1 MVDMTTGNAYIPR
14 TIQRRFTGILLVT
27 FFGVLAAIFLTPFA
41 SMVLTSFKD
50 SGQIIRNGFNLNVD
64 LNDLTLENY
73 EHVFTG
79 EHHYFRWFANSIIL
93 TFVQTVLTLFVSA
106 WVGYGF
112 AFYTFKGKS
121 ALFVCVLIVMMIP
134 FEILMLPLFREIIAL
149 NLDNSYWGIM
159 LPYLANPIAIF
170 FFSQYL
176 KGIPKDIVDS
186 GRIDGCSE
194 YGIFIRLILPIMK
207 PALAAMAIFVGMT
220 SWNNFLWPLLV
231 LKDPEKYTL
240 PIGLSSLMQPYGN
253 NYQLLIAGSVLSI
266 VPIVILLIS
275 AQKYFIAGMTAGSIK
290 G

>member
-1 MVDMTTGNAYIPR
+1 MATNSSYIPSP
-14 TIQRRFTGILLVT
+14 IQRRITGILQVT
-27 FFGVLAAIFLTPFA
+27 FFIILVAIFLAPFI
-41 SMVLTSFKD
+41 SIVLTSFKD
-50 SGQIIRNGFNLNVD
+50 SSQIIRNGFNLDFD
-64 LNDLTLENY
+64 LQSLNLDNY
-73 EHVFTG
+73 KYVFTG
-79 EHHYFRWFANSIIL
+79 DHHYFRWFANSIIL

-112 AFYTFKGKS
+112 AFYTFKGKT
-121 ALFVCVLIVMMIP
+121 ALFICVLIVMMIP
-134 FEILMLPLFREIIAL
+134 FEILMLPLYREIIAL
-149 NLDNSYWGIM
+149 NLIDSYWGIM
-159 LPYLANPIAIF
+159 LPYLANPVAIF

-231 LKDPEKYTL
+231 LKDSAKFTL
-240 PIGLSSLMQPYGN
+240 PIGLSSLMSPYGN

-266 VPIVILLIS
+266 VPIVILFIS
-275 AQKYFIAGMTAGSIK
+275 AQKFFIEGMTAGSVK

>member
-1 MVDMTTGNAYIPR
+1 MVTNSSYIPR
-14 TIQRRFTGILLVT
+14 PVQRRFTGVLLVI
-27 FFGVLAAIFLTPFA
+27 FFGILAAIFLAPLG

-50 SGQIIRNGFNLNVD
+50 SSQIIRNGFNLEVD
-64 LNDLTLENY
+64 INSLELDNY
-73 EHVFTG
+73 RYVFTG
-79 EHHYFRWFANSIIL
+79 EHHYFRWFANSVIL
-93 TFVQTVLTLFVSA
+93 TFVQTVLTLLVSA

-112 AFYTFKGKS
+112 AFYAFKGKT
-121 ALFVCVLIVMMIP
+121 ALFICVLIVMMIP
-134 FEILMLPLFREIIAL
+134 FEIMMLPLYREIIAL
-149 NLDNSYWGIM
+149 KLIDSYWGIM

-176 KGIPKDIVDS
+176 KGIPREIVDS
-186 GRIDGCSE
+186 GRIDGCGE

-231 LKDPEKYTL
+231 LKDPAKYTL

-266 VPIVILLIS
+266 VPIVILFVS
-275 AQKYFIAGMTAGSIK
+275 AQKHFIAGMTAGSVK

>member
-1 MVDMTTGNAYIPR
+1 MVTGNAYIPK
-14 TIQRRFTGILLVT
+14 TIQRRFTGILLVI
-27 FFGVLAAIFLTPFA
+27 FFSILAAIFLAPLG

-50 SGQIIRNGFNLNVD
+50 SGQIIRNGFNLEVD
-64 LNDLTLENY
+64 FKSLKLDNY
-73 EHVFTG
+73 EYIFTG
-79 EHHYFRWFANSIIL
+79 DHHYFRWFANSIIL

-112 AFYTFKGKS
+112 AFYAFKGKT
-121 ALFVCVLIVMMIP
+121 ALFICVLIVMMIP
-134 FEILMLPLFREIIAL
+134 FEILMLPLYREIIAL
-149 NLDNSYWGIM
+149 DLIDSYWGIM

-176 KGIPKDIVDS
+176 KGIPREIVDS

-231 LKDPEKYTL
+231 LKDPAKYTL

-266 VPIVILLIS
+266 VPIVILFIS
-275 AQKYFIAGMTAGSIK
+275 AQKHFIAGMTAGSVK

>member
-1 MVDMTTGNAYIPR
+1 MVTGNAYIPK
-14 TIQRRFTGILLVT
+14 TIQRRFTGILLVI
-27 FFGVLAAIFLTPFA
+27 FFSILAAIFLAPLG

-50 SGQIIRNGFNLNVD
+50 SGQIIRNGFNLDVD
-64 LNDLTLENY
+64 FKSLKLDNY
-73 EHVFTG
+73 EYIFTG
-79 EHHYFRWFANSIIL
+79 DHHYFRWFANSIIL

-112 AFYTFKGKS
+112 AFYAFKGKT
-121 ALFVCVLIVMMIP
+121 ALFICVLIVMMIP
-134 FEILMLPLFREIIAL
+134 FEILMLPLYREIIAL
-149 NLDNSYWGIM
+149 DLIDSYWGIM

-176 KGIPKDIVDS
+176 KGIPREIVDS

-231 LKDPEKYTL
+231 LKDPAKYTL

-266 VPIVILLIS
+266 VPIVILFVS
-275 AQKYFIAGMTAGSIK
+275 AQKYFIAGMTAGSVK

>member
-1 MVDMTTGNAYIPR
+1 MVTGNAYIPK
-14 TIQRRFTGILLVT
+14 TIQRRFTGIVLII
-27 FFGVLAAIFLTPFA
+27 FFSILAAIVLAPLG

-50 SGQIIRNGFNLNVD
+50 SGQIIRNGFNLDVD
-64 LNDLTLENY
+64 FKSLKLDNY

-79 EHHYFRWFANSIIL
+79 DHHYFRWFANSMIL

-112 AFYTFKGKS
+112 AFYAFKGKT
-121 ALFVCVLIVMMIP
+121 ALFICVLIVMMIP
-134 FEILMLPLFREIIAL
+134 FEILMLPLYREIIAL
-149 NLDNSYWGIM
+149 KLTDSYWGIM

-176 KGIPKDIVDS
+176 KGIPREIVDS

-231 LKDPEKYTL
+231 LKDPAKYTL

-266 VPIVILLIS
+266 VPIVILFLG
-275 AQKYFIAGMTAGSIK
+275 AQKHFIAGMTAGSVK

>member
-1 MVDMTTGNAYIPR
+1 MAANSSYTPR
-14 TIQRRFTGILLVT
+14 PIRRRFTGISLVT
-27 FFGVLAAIFLTPFA
+27 LFIILAAIFLVPLI
-41 SMVLTSFKD
+41 SIGLTSFKE
-50 SGQIIRNGFNLNVD
+50 SSQIIRNGFNLD
-64 LNDLTLENY
+64 FDFESLKLDNY
-73 EHVFTG
+73 EYLFTG
-79 EHHYFRWFANSIIL
+79 GDHHYFRWFANSIFL

-112 AFYTFKGKS
+112 AFYAFRGKT
-121 ALFVCVLIVMMIP
+121 ALFICVLIVMMIP
-134 FEILMLPLFREIIAL
+134 FEILMLPLYREIIAMDL
-149 NLDNSYWGIM
+149 TDSYWGIM

-176 KGIPKDIVDS
+176 KGVPKEIVDS

-231 LKDPEKYTL
+231 LKDPAKFTL
-240 PIGLSSLMQPYGN
+240 PIGLSSLMSPYGN

-266 VPIVILLIS
+266 VPIVILFVS
-275 AQKYFIAGMTAGSIK
+275 AQKYFISGMTAGSVK

>member
-1 MVDMTTGNAYIPR
+1 MVKNTLSIPIQ
-14 TIQRRFTGILLVT
+14 IQRRITGISLVT
-27 FFGVLAAIFLTPFA
+27 FFSILVVIFLMPFI
-41 SMVLTSFKD
+41 SIVLTSFKD
-50 SGQIIRNGFNLNVD
+50 SSQIIRNGFNLEVD
-64 LNDLTLENY
+64 FESLKLDNY
-73 EHVFTG
+73 KYVFTG
-79 EHHYFRWFANSIIL
+79 DHHYFRWFANSIIL

-112 AFYTFKGKS
+112 AFYAFRGKT
-121 ALFVCVLIVMMIP
+121 ALFICVLIVMMIP
-134 FEILMLPLFREIIAL
+134 FEILMLPLYREIVAL
-149 NLDNSYWGIM
+149 DLIDSYWGVM

-170 FFSQYL
+170 FFRQYL
-176 KGIPKDIVDS
+176 KGIPKEIVDS

-231 LKDPEKYTL
+231 LKDSAKFTL
-240 PIGLSSLMQPYGN
+240 PIGLSSLMSPYGN

-266 VPIVILLIS
+266 VPIVILFIS
-275 AQKYFIAGMTAGSIK
+275 AQKFFIEGMTAGSIK

>member
-1 MVDMTTGNAYIPR
+1 MSAQSSYIPR
-14 TIQRRFTGILLVT
+14 PIRRRFTGILLVI
-27 FFGVLAAIFLTPFA
+27 FFIFLAAIFLVPFG
-41 SMVLTSFKD
+41 SILLTSFKESD
-50 SGQIIRNGFNLNVD
+50 QIIRIGFNLDVD
-64 LNDLTLENY
+64 FKSLNLDNY

-79 EHHYFRWFANSIIL
+79 DHHYFRWFANSIIL

-112 AFYTFKGKS
+112 AFYRFKGKT
-121 ALFVCVLIVMMIP
+121 ALFICVLIVMMIP
-134 FEILMLPLFREIIAL
+134 FEILMLPLYREIIAL
-149 NLDNSYWGIM
+149 KLTDSYWGIM

-176 KGIPKDIVDS
+176 KGIPREIVDS

-231 LKDPEKYTL
+231 LKDPSKYTL

-266 VPIVILLIS
+266 VPIVILFVS